1 MTIPP
6 VDPSHGDPIDN
17 PPAHEANSTSQG
29 EKSSIED
36 LQRQLAELQ
45 RKNNDVISDNQKYRK
60 KQKEQEEL
68 AKSTLELKLKEQ
80 GEFQKLAEQHQA
92 RVQELEPISERYSK
106 LTELVS
112 SQIKSQ
118 TKDWPPEI
126 KTFDPGENA
135 SVEDRLAWVEK
146 SKPLIDKLQ
155 ASKPG
160 NGPNP
165 KPSNGSAKEAAQ
177 TAFDKL
183 RATGQY
189 SRF

>member
-1 MTIPP
+1 MNIPP
-6 VDPSHGDPIDN
+6 VDPLQGNESDN

-29 EKSSIED
+29 EKSIEV
-36 LQRQLAELQ
+36 LQRQIAELQ

-112 SQIKSQ
+112 DQIKSQ

-135 SVEDRLAWVEK
+135 SIEDRLAWVEK

>member
-1 MTIPP
+1 MDTNTSIA
-6 VDPSHGDPIDN
+6 DPNGQASNGTVLQPQAGN
-17 PPAHEANSTSQG
+17 SNGQVPNEAPN
-29 EKSSIED
+29 IAED
-36 LQRQLAELQ
+36 LQRQIAEL
-45 RKNNDVISDNQKYRK
+45 RKENASHRRK
-60 KQKEQEEL
+60 FQEQTQASQAAEE
-68 AKSTLELKLKEQ
+68 ARLKEQ
-80 GEFQKLAEQHQA
+80 GEFQKLAEQHQS
-92 RVQELEPISERYSK
+92 RVKELEPISEKYTQ

-112 SQIKSQ
+112 AQIKAQ

-135 SVEDRLAWVEK
+135 SIEDRLAWMEK
-146 SKPLIDKLQ
+146 SKPLIEKLQ

-165 KPSNGSAKEAAQ
+165 KPSQGSAKEAAQ

-189 SRF
+189 GRF